1 MKEPRAA
8 ERHRAAPSFLLVNA
22 SFLAPQEKKG
32 FIMKHTFKR
41 IIIGGF
47 LLLLSIT
54 SAGSVL
60 AAGLTDDEIYW
71 LTYMREEE
79 KLARDVYLFLYDT
92 WGSPIFSKI
101 SKSEQTHIAAI
112 KTLLDRFGIPDL
124 AAGKAAGEFSNPDL
138 QALYDDL
145 TEQGKR
151 SLVEALKVGVLIEET
166 DIDDLNEAMA
176 STNRKAIKTVYGNL
190 LQGSLNHLKAF
201 VSRLA
206 KLGVVYEP

>member
-1 MKEPRAA
+1 
-8 ERHRAAPSFLLVNA
+8 
-22 SFLAPQEKKG
+22 
-32 FIMKHTFKR
+32 MKHTFKR

>member
-1 MKEPRAA
+1 
-8 ERHRAAPSFLLVNA
+8 
-22 SFLAPQEKKG
+22 
-32 FIMKHTFKR
+32 MKHTFKR

-54 SAGSVL
+54 SAGSLL
-60 AAGLTDDEIYW
+60 AAGLTDDEVYW

-101 SKSEQTHIAAI
+101 SASEQTHMAAI
-112 KTLLDRFGIPDL
+112 KTLLDRFGIPDP
-124 AAGKAAGEFSNPDL
+124 AAGKAAGEFFNPEL

-145 TEQGKR
+145 TEQGKQ

-166 DIDDLNEAMA
+166 DIDDLNEAMT
-176 STNRKAIKTVYGNL
+176 STTRKAIKTVYGNL
-190 LQGSLNHLKAF
+190 LEGSLNHLKAF